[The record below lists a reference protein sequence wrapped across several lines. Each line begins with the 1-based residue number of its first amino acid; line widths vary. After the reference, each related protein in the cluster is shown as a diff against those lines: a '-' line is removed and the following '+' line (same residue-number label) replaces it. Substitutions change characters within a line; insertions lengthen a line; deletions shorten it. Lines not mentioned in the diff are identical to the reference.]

1 MRYSIIKQVNPKY
14 EGINE
19 VEIDFTNRKVGDK
32 IKLFDEDLTITQLGE
47 SPVLIGYRK
56 DEPILYV
63 LKREY
68 EEEAYI
74 TDYKKIKEPDH
85 LIVNEK
91 EKIFVIKHPMS
102 LEALYKY
109 IRYHAPTSEPSIKV
123 VGDNQ
128 FEFINGWRLYGSE
141 SHKNIKSGK
150 YSYESKV
157 TFVSG

>member
-1 MRYSIIKQVNPKY
+1 MKFSFIKKVNPKY
-14 EGINE
+14 EGIE
-19 VEIDFTNRKVGDK
+19 EIEIDFTGKKVGDK
-32 IKLFDEDLTITQLGE
+32 INIFDEELTITQLGE
-47 SPVLIGYRK
+47 APILVGYR
-56 DEPILYV
+56 DNEQVLYV

-68 EEEAYI
+68 EDEEYI
-74 TDYKKIKEPDH
+74 TDYKHIKEPDH

-109 IRYHAPTSEPSIKV
+109 IRYHAPTPEPSIKMI
-123 VGDNQ
+123 GDNQ

-141 SHKNIKSGK
+141 SHRNIKSGK